1 MIPEMCA
8 GLAVAIL
15 LGAGTGG
22 GLVDTLRRVLSAGRS
37 ATDSPSKSCQQPPGI
52 DYRLIIE
59 NMSDGWLLIDEAEN
73 VVDLNRA
80 VLTMIDRPPEAVLG
94 RPAVEALAPWYATL
108 QALQDSMQ
116 AEMDLILNAR
126 CINVRLSRL
135 TDDQGYPNGR
145 LVLMSDIT
153 SRHRSEAAL
162 LKRERDFAALVE
174 NAPDVIVRFDA
185 YHRHLYANKAI
196 ESIWGVPREQVLGKT
211 PHEIGLTNRVANLWE
226 KQVDQVFDSGQ
237 ESRVEFPYQ
246 HTSGLRFLEARFV
259 PEFGADG
266 QVATVLSIT
275 RDITERKQS
284 EHALNDL
291 NSALSRVNTALSQA
305 NAALRQSE
313 ARLQALHSAATTL
326 VSTLDLDALLQNILD
341 AATRAI
347 PGAERGL
354 LFLTEAGRPLEL
366 RASHG
371 YGETMPE
378 ELLHLQDGS
387 ELAQRLQT
395 QQALIG
401 EALTLKTPANAA
413 RHGAAIVC
421 PLLLDEQF
429 LGSLALESARSG
441 AFDESDLWLLSSFA
455 TTATAAIRNA
465 QLHAEVQKLA
475 LTDPLTGVFNRRGFF
490 KAGRHEIARF
500 RRYRQPLSAVMI
512 DIDHFKEINDC
523 YGHSS
528 GDQAIAAA
536 AARIRAVLRCTDIL
550 GRYGGDELA
559 ILLPHTDLASAR
571 DLARRLHE
579 SIGRTPIQVKDVSI
593 RITISVG
600 TAQADAG
607 DELNDLLRKADAALY
622 RAKRAGRNCVR

>member
-1 MIPEMCA
+1 MIPEIFA

-15 LGAGTGG
+15 LGTGAGS
-22 GLVDTLRRVLSAGRS
+22 GLVDRLRQVLSAGRLE
-37 ATDSPSKSCQQPPGI
+37 TDSPFKGRLWPADI

-59 NMSDGWLLIDEAEN
+59 EMSDGWLLLDEGEC
-73 VVDLNRA
+73 VIDLNRA
-80 VLTMIDRPPEAVLG
+80 MLKIIDRPREAVLG
-94 RPAVEALAPWYATL
+94 RSAAEALAPWYTTL
-108 QALQDSMQ
+108 QALDDSMQ
-116 AEMDLILNAR
+116 AEMDLVLNNR
-126 CINVRLSRL
+126 CYNVRLSRL
-135 TDDQGYPNGR
+135 VDGQGCSGGR
-145 LVLMSDIT
+145 LILMRDIS
-153 SRHRSEAAL
+153 SRHRTETVL

-174 NAPDVIVRFDA
+174 NAPDVTARFDA
-185 YHRHLYANKAI
+185 HHRHLYANKAI
-196 ESIWGVPREQVLGKT
+196 ESIWDVPRGQVLGKT
-211 PHEIGLTNRVANLWE
+211 PHELGLPNRVANLWV
-226 KQVDQVFDSGQ
+226 KQVDEVFASGQ

-246 HTSGLRFLEARFV
+246 HASGLRFLEARFI
-259 PEFGADG
+259 PEFGPDG
-266 QVATVLSIT
+266 QVVTVLSIT
-275 RDITERKQS
+275 RDITERKRS
-284 EHALNDL
+284 EQALNDL

-305 NAALRQSE
+305 NSALRQSE

-326 VSTLDLDALLQNILD
+326 VSTLDLDTLLQTILD

-347 PGAERGL
+347 PGAQRGL
-354 LFLTEAGRPLEL
+354 LFLTAERGSLEL

-371 YGETMPE
+371 YGDPMPA
-378 ELLHLQDGS
+378 ELHHPQDGG
-387 ELAQRLQT
+387 ELAQRLKT
-395 QQALIG
+395 SQACIG
-401 EALTLKTPANAA
+401 EALTLRTPVNAA
-413 RHGAAIVC
+413 RRGAAIVC

-475 LTDPLTGVFNRRGFF
+475 LTDPLTGVFNRRGFVE
-490 KAGRHEIARF
+490 AGRKEIARF
-500 RRYRQPLSAVMI
+500 HRYRLPLSAVMI

-536 AARIRAVLRCTDIL
+536 AARIRTILRCTDIL

-571 DLARRLHE
+571 DLARRLCD
-579 SIGRTPIQVKDVSI
+579 SIGRTPLPVKDVSI

-600 TAQADAG
+600 TAEADTG